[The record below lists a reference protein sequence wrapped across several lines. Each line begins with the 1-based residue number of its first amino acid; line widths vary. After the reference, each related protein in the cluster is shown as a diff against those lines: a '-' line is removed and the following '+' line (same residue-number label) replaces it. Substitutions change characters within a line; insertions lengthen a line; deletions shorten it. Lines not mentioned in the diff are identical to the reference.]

1 MKNIKQLSFFLM
13 AGLIVAGMFMV
24 PEPARSMDTVDHSLF
39 DSLLK
44 QYVQGSNVNYQGFKR
59 DEVRLDDYLKILEQT
74 DPDTLSGNEQFAFY
88 INAYNSWTIKLI
100 LTGYP
105 GVESIKDLGGLF
117 SSPWKKKIVRMN
129 GKIITLDEIEH
140 AILRPK
146 FKDPRVHF
154 AINCASR
161 SCPPLRPEAYTG
173 NLLDSQLDDATRRFL
188 NDPKQNYLDG
198 NDLYVSSIFK
208 WFGEDFNRDV
218 IGFFIQYAQ
227 DELRN
232 NLKSRKSNITVHY
245 LDYDWSLN
253 GK

>member
-1 MKNIKQLSFFLM
+1 MRKIKQWSIFLM
-13 AGLIVAGMFMV
+13 AGLVIAGVFPA
-24 PEPARSMDTVDHSLF
+24 PEPARSMDRVDHSLF

-44 QYVQGSNVNYQGFKR
+44 KYAQGSNVNYQGFKQ
-59 DEVRLDDYLKILEQT
+59 DEARLDDYLKILEQA
-74 DPDTLSGNEQFAFY
+74 DPNTLSKNEQFTFY
-88 INAYNSWTIKLI
+88 INAYNAWTIKLI

-105 GVESIKDLGGLF
+105 GVESIKDLGGFF

-140 AILRPK
+140 AILRPR

-161 SCPPLRPEAYTG
+161 SCPPLRPEAYVG
-173 NLLDSQLDDATRRFL
+173 NLLDSQLNDATRRFL
-188 NDPKQNYLDG
+188 NDPKHNYLDG
-198 NDLYVSSIFK
+198 NDLYVSAIFK
-208 WFGEDFNRDV
+208 WFGEDFNKDI
-218 IGFFIQYAQ
+218 IGFFIQYTQ

-232 NLKSRKSNITVHY
+232 SLKSKKNSIAIHY